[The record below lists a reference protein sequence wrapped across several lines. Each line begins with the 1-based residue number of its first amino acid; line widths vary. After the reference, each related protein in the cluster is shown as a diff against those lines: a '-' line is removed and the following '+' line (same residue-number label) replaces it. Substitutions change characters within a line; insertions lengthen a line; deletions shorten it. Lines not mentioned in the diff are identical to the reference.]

1 MKIIFKT
8 LLLLFIISI
17 STCNVYTLL
26 YSGKQTFLSFNNIEA
41 LASNEYTSNV
51 YEFHQITIECGN
63 TSFQA
68 WRQWCCKGSK
78 QKVCN
83 QDDCTGI
90 VYNGCSSY
98 GREDV

>member
-63 TSFQA
+63 TSFLGA
-68 WRQWCCKGSK
+68 SGVVKVRSK
-78 QKVCN
+78 KFAIKM
-83 QDDCTGI
+83 I
-90 VYNGCSSY
+90 VQ
-98 GREDV
+98 E

>member
-41 LASNEYTSNV
+41 FTTV
-51 YEFHQITIECGN
+51 H
-63 TSFQA
+63 
-68 WRQWCCKGSK
+68 
-78 QKVCN
+78 
-83 QDDCTGI
+83 
-90 VYNGCSSY
+90 
-98 GREDV
+98 